1 MASRELIANRS
12 GKRPVGCPRTLR
24 RMLLQG
30 QQVPTERRTAR
41 SRRAGPL
48 KARARR
54 GAAPDPA
61 PRSGAA

>member
-1 MASRELIANRS
+1 MGS
-12 GKRPVGCPRTLR
+12 GKRPVGCLRTLR
-24 RMLLQG
+24 RMLLQD
-30 QQVPTERRTAR
+30 QRVPTERRTAR
-41 SRRAGPL
+41 SRRAGP